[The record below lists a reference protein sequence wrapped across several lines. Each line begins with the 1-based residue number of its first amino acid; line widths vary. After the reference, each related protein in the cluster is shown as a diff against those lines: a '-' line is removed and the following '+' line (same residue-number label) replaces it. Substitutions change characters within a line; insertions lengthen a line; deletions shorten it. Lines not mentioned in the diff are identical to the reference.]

1 VSAEVYKNML
11 EVMMKRRGLYSGLD
25 IPEFYALVEELFSPE
40 EAEVNNALPRQPIK
54 ASDLAARMGRET
66 GQVKPLLERMANKG
80 LCSTFWDGKDRYY
93 LGVPFMPGIFEYQ
106 FLPGRVTDRD
116 RRIAELIHAY
126 KKAYTAA
133 KGERKTAFPLTRV
146 ITVDR
151 KIRAGNVIHTYDQV
165 ATYIE
170 KHDAIGVGTCF
181 CRHAAKLRGEDVHGM
196 PMEVCM
202 WFGRGAEFAVE
213 RLGGRKLNKTEAREM
228 LDRAEEAGLVHMS
241 RNTSDDIDFLCNC
254 DRWHCE
260 VVTEVLK
267 HPKPGLVFNSG
278 FAPRIDGDRC
288 TGCGICIDRCPP
300 GALTPGDG
308 DVPAADMD
316 RCFGCAVCASGCPE
330 NAILMEAK
338 PDRPEPPRT
347 VKDLVMKV
355 KSQPANQPSR

>member
-1 VSAEVYKNML
+1 MSAEVYRKMVD
-11 EVMMKRRGLYSGLD
+11 VMTKRGGPYSGLD
-25 IPEFYALVEELFSPE
+25 VPEFYALVEELFTPE
-40 EAEVNNALPRQPIK
+40 EAEVNNALARQPIRVT
-54 ASDLAARMGRET
+54 DLATQMGRET
-66 GQVKPLLERMANKG
+66 GQVKPLLEQMANKG
-80 LCSTFWDGKDRYY
+80 LCSTFWDGKERYY
-93 LGVPFMPGIFEYQ
+93 SGVPFMPGIFEYQ

-116 RRIAELIHAY
+116 RRIARLIHAY
-126 KKAYTAA
+126 KQAYVAA
-133 KGERKTAFPLTRV
+133 KGERRTTFPLTRV

-151 KIRAGNVIHTYDQV
+151 KIQAGNVIHTYDQV

-170 KHDAIGVGTCF
+170 KYDTVGVGTCF
-181 CRHAAKLRGEDVHGM
+181 CRHAARLRGEDVRGM

-213 RLGGRKLNKTEAREM
+213 RLGGRKLSKEEAREL

-241 RNTSDDIDFLCNC
+241 RNTSEDIDFLCNC

-278 FAPRIDGDRC
+278 FAPRIDRDRC
-288 TGCGICIDRCPP
+288 TGCGICIERCPP
-300 GALTPGDG
+300 GALKMDNG
-308 DVPAADMD
+308 DVPTADMD

-330 NAILMEAK
+330 NAIEMEAK

-347 VKDLVMKV
+347 LKDLVTKI
-355 KSQPANQPSR
+355 KSQPAPQQS